1 MKENKMKENKMKS
14 TIYGI
19 FSTPVYQTKLN
30 KEFTKEEKK
39 FIEKTKLDVYKNEGN
54 VTSNNNYILDTKPLK
69 NIKKKL
75 DEIIKDYFDKIISP
89 ANNIKPYITQSW
101 LNYTETNQYH
111 HKHEHL
117 NSLVS
122 GVFYINCHEEH
133 DKIKFFNN
141 RYQTIKPEVKNWN
154 IWNSDS
160 WWFSVKTGDVILF
173 PSSLTHMVETKQGDN
188 TRISLAFNVFIKGT
202 VGNNK
207 GLTELVL

>member
-1 MKENKMKENKMKS
+1 MKENKMKS

-30 KEFTKEEKK
+30 REFTKEEKK

-111 HKHEHL
+111 HKHEHP

>member
-1 MKENKMKENKMKS
+1 VEANIN
-14 TIYGI
+14 GI
-19 FSTPVYQTKLN
+19 FPTPIY
-30 KEFTKEEKK
+30 
-39 FIEKTKLDVYKNEGN
+39 ISKLDRELTPLELKFVDKNKKDFYKNEGN
-54 VTSNNNYILDTKPLK
+54 ITTNNNYILNEKPFA
-69 NIKKKL
+69 NIKKEL
-75 DEIIKDYFDKIISP
+75 DLRVQDYFDKVISP

-111 HKHEHL
+111 HKHAHP

-133 DKIKFFNN
+133 DKIKFFNDT
-141 RYQTIKPEVKNWN
+141 YQTIKPEIKEYN
-154 IWNSDS
+154 IWNSQS

-207 GLTELVL
+207 NLTELHLS